1 MILLS
6 SSLESFIQLVG
17 VLFIF
22 VIVLALTYFTTRWIG
37 GYQKNQMSGREFKVV
52 DTIRIANG
60 KCVQI
65 LKLGEVYL
73 VVAVGKDEVTMLA
86 KLTEDEMGLTEDE
99 LLGFFQSNDSKTAG
113 TQESFQ
119 DILEKFRERFSKKQD

>member
-52 DTIRIANG
+52 DTVRIANG

-86 KLTEDEMGLTEDE
+86 KLTEDEIGLTEDE
-99 LLGFFQSNDSKTAG
+99 ISGFFQSNDMKAAG
-113 TQESFQ
+113 AQESFQ

>member
-37 GYQKNQMSGREFKVV
+37 GYQKNQMSAREFKVV

>member
-17 VLFIF
+17 VLFVF
-22 VIVLALTYFTTRWIG
+22 VIVLVLTYYTTKWVG

-52 DTIRIANG
+52 DTVRIANG

-86 KLTEDEMGLTEDE
+86 KLTEDEIGLTEDE
-99 LLGFFQSNDSKTAG
+99 ISGLFRTNVVNTTSV
-113 TQESFQ
+113 QESFQ
-119 DILEKFRERFSKKQD
+119 ETLEKFRERFNKKQD